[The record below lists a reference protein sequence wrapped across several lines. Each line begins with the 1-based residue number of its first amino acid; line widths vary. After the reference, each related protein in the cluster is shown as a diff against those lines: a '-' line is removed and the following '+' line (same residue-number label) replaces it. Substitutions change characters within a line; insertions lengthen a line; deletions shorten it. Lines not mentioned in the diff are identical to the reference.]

1 MDEFDWHKDTI
12 SSCTLITSSYKNT
25 QNVRRFFKLHC
36 GENFKFDRNF
46 MQWMKGAQGL
56 TLGDAVGEW
65 LSRKSR
71 V

>member
-12 SSCTLITSSYKNT
+12 YNCTLITSSYKNT

-36 GENFKFDRNF
+36 GDNFKFDRDF

-56 TLGDAVGEW
+56 TMGDAVGEL
-65 LSRKSR
+65 LSSKFRF
-71 V
+71 